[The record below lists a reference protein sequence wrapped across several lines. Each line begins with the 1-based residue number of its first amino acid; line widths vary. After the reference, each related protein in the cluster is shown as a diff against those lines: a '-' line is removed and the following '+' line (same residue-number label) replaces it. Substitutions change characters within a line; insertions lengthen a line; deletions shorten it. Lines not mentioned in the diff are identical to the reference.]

1 LPFDDGLHEQGPEV
15 QVEERLDA
23 GFVLEEDGRDFV
35 DRLDLLEA
43 LLDARLALVGDQNLS
58 R

>member
-1 LPFDDGLHEQGPEV
+1 VIDQSLHHQSQEVQGEQG
-15 QVEERLDA
+15 LDA
-23 GFVLEEDGRDFV
+23 RLVLQEDGRDFV

-43 LLDARLALVGDQNLS
+43 LLNARLALVGGQDLG